1 MRQPTDVP
9 DEPTPRPYDASA
21 ASEEPAADAM
31 PAYLTPLIGR
41 DDDQAAVRAALIERG
56 HRMVVVTGSG
66 GIGKTRLAVEI
77 ASELQDHYRH
87 GIRFLSL
94 ASVPAQADLDA
105 AFAWHLGLRDVQHQ
119 SYRESIRQHL
129 QFREQLLVVDNVE
142 HLPDIAELL
151 VFIQRTAI
159 AVSLIVTS
167 RTPLGLYGEVVHRLE
182 PLRVRPASSLVPGA
196 TVWAPEESPAV
207 QLFAERVRAVVPD
220 FTVTSANAA
229 DVLAIC
235 DHLGGI
241 PLALEIIAPRL
252 ATNSPASLLAD
263 LQQNIDAGATPETQ
277 AAQGP
282 MSMRDIMRLSY
293 EQLDPNEQLTFRSLS
308 VMRGHWTIDDVLP
321 ILTPDI
327 DEMDA
332 IASID
337 SLVTRSLV
345 YSPSGRD
352 DDVRFAINPVLRQFG
367 RVMLEQHGELEEI
380 AERHATRMIALSQQ
394 AEPHLTGPH
403 QREWLARID
412 ALHEDFHYAHRHLR
426 ARGRATDALMLSTGL
441 WRYAYIRGH
450 YREVRRW
457 IESSLDDVPD
467 HEELKS
473 RALNG
478 VGLLAAVTGDIDGS
492 RAAHVSALE
501 LASQAGIDRE
511 IALSRIGLAGVESVS
526 GGDPRV
532 ALRHL
537 EIAAETYA
545 RLQDSR
551 GLAGVLTNQGNIQ
564 WEAGD
569 LDRAYT
575 THEEA
580 RVLYA
585 QASDTRGVAWSD
597 TNTGRI
603 AALQQRYHDAVPR
616 LLAALEGY
624 VEIGDAQGLTEILEA
639 LAGVATGVGNVETA
653 SLLAGSAIAMREAL
667 GSPLQSPDLEEF
679 EQTLAAIREWPDHE
693 EALARGAE
701 LSPEEAIDIARSIS
715 TPDAPSRSG
724 GPDLRAIAHDRYG
737 ITPREY
743 QVLLLLGEGLTD
755 HEIGERLQL
764 SRRTVQT
771 YAMSI
776 SQKLEVT
783 TRVSVVRAAHQAGI
797 LPRGHDEQTD

>member
-1 MRQPTDVP
+1 MRQPSDLP
-9 DEPTPRPYDASA
+9 DESTPRPYDAGA
-21 ASEEPAADAM
+21 ASEEPAADTM

-41 DDDQAAVRAALIERG
+41 DDDQASVRASLIERG
-56 HRMVVVTGSG
+56 HRMVVITGSG

-77 ASELQDHYRH
+77 AGDLQDHYLH
-87 GIRFLSL
+87 GARFLSL
-94 ASVPAQADLDA
+94 ASVPPQADLDA

-151 VFIQRTAI
+151 LFIQRTAL

-182 PLRVRPASSLVPGA
+182 PLQVRPASSLLPGA
-196 TVWAPEESPAV
+196 APWAPGESPAV
-207 QLFAERVRAVVPD
+207 LLFTERVRSVVPD
-220 FTVTSANAA
+220 FTVTPENVG
-229 DVLAIC
+229 DVVAIC

-252 ATNSPASLLAD
+252 GTNSPASLLAD
-263 LQQNIDAGATPETQ
+263 LQQNVDAAATPETQ

-293 EQLDPNEQLTFRSLS
+293 EQLDDNEQLAFRSLS

-332 IASID
+332 ITSID
-337 SLVTRSLV
+337 SLVTRSLL

-367 RVMLEQHGELEEI
+367 RTMLEQYGALEEI
-380 AERHATRMIALSQQ
+380 AERHAARMIALSQQ
-394 AEPHLTGPH
+394 AEPHLTGSH

-478 VGLLAAVTGDIDGS
+478 VGLLAAVTGDIEGS

-511 IALSRIGLAGVESVS
+511 IALSRIGLAGVEAVS
-526 GGDPRV
+526 GGDPQV

-537 EIAAETYA
+537 EIAAATYE
-545 RLQDSR
+545 RLQDPR

-585 QASDTRGVAWSD
+585 QASDARGVAWSD

-603 AALQQRYHDAVPR
+603 AAQQRRYHDAVPR
-616 LLAALEGY
+616 LLAALDGY
-624 VEIGDAQGLTEILEA
+624 IEIRDAHGLTEILEA
-639 LAGVATGVGNVETA
+639 LAGVASGLGDLETA
-653 SLLAGSAIAMREAL
+653 ALLAGSAITMREAL

-679 EQTLAAIREWPDHE
+679 EHTLTAIREWPEHPD
-693 EALARGAE
+693 ALARGAE
-701 LSPEEAIDIARSIS
+701 LSPEEAIEIARSIG
-715 TPDAPSRSG
+715 TPDAPLRSD
-724 GPDLRAIAHDRYG
+724 GPDTRTIAHERYG

-771 YAMSI
+771 YSMSI
-776 SQKLEVT
+776 AQKLGAT

-797 LPRGHDEQTD
+797 LPRVHDQQPD